1 MLAMGSLLNILS
13 YIGFICFLVWL
24 GQLIYLLFTN
34 GTTTLNF
41 ATSDIIFVIISM
53 FFSILFGLNGHAHGR
68 LTPIIDII
76 LSIIVYGCML
86 FGIYSFGIF
95 KGLVLFYIL
104 MEIMGYIQRR

>member
-41 ATSDIIFVIISM
+41 ATSDIIFVIIS
-53 FFSILFGLNGHAHGR
+53 IL
-68 LTPIIDII
+68 
-76 LSIIVYGCML
+76 Y
-86 FGIYSFGIF
+86 YSD
-95 KGLVLFYIL
+95 
-104 MEIMGYIQRR
+104 